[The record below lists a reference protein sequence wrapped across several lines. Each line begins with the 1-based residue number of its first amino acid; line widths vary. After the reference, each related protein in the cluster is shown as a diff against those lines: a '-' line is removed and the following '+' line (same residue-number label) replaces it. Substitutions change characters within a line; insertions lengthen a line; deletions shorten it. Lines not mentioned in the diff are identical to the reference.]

1 MLLIFWFAL
10 DGIFL
15 SFASGFDVKTSIP
28 IEKDIAKSLLA
39 KGEMDKKTVVT
50 FSIKAYVTQE
60 VTATYQNYT
69 ESIEYLIDIL
79 NRQYKRSQIPIQAKL
94 HCIEKTDKS
103 ESEGMNGLHVFEKS
117 KRSVR
122 DLTGSA
128 DLAVLFVTR
137 LFDANGTEHGGQGQ
151 GTPGFGS
158 IDRISACSIY
168 HSLRSRIVLGHELG
182 HNFGAMHHDGFHF
195 RAGGRELGTLM
206 NSQEKAGHCCNDE
219 HGFYRFD
226 IDKRYCF

>member
-1 MLLIFWFAL
+1 MLLLSLFAL
-10 DGIFL
+10 DCIFL
-15 SFASGFDVKTSIP
+15 SLASGFDVKDLIQ
-28 IEKDIAKSLLA
+28 IEKDIAKSLLE

-50 FSIKAYVTQE
+50 YSIKAYVTQE
-60 VTATYQNYT
+60 MMATYQNYT
-69 ESIEYLIDIL
+69 ESVEYLIDIL
-79 NRQYKRSQIPIQAKL
+79 NKQYKRSQIPIQAKL

-117 KRSVR
+117 KRSVK

-137 LFDANGTEHGGQGQ
+137 LFDANGTEHAGLANSNQL
-151 GTPGFGS
+151 
-158 IDRISACSIY
+158 SACSIY

-182 HNFGAMHHDGFHF
+182 HNFGAQHHDGFHF

-206 NSQEKAGHCCNDE
+206 NSQEDAGHCCNDE

-226 IDKRYCF
+226 IVMNWR